1 MEYRAKADNC
11 VCAKRV
17 RSQEKV
23 GGPEHRCDEDR
34 KVAWEGLHVAAEL
47 HKDGDYTSTDKPAS
61 FIICQTHTAP
71 RESTS
76 SWEGDPQAGD

>member
-34 KVAWEGLHVAAEL
+34 KVAWEGPHVSAGL
-47 HKDGDYTSTDKPAS
+47 HKDSDCTGTDKPAS
-61 FIICQTHTAP
+61 FITCQTHTAP
-71 RESTS
+71 MSMS
-76 SWEGDPQAGD
+76 SWEEDPQAGD